1 MGEEAVGTKMLTFGL
16 EYLGSGAGENV
27 SLRHQVTF
35 TVRRSVEVLLLS
47 PKKEEMAKAARHF
60 SLAVSLD
67 REAWRRP

>member
-1 MGEEAVGTKMLTFGL
+1 MGEEAVGTKMLTSGL
-16 EYLGSGAGENV
+16 ESGAGENV

-47 PKKEEMAKAARHF
+47 PKKEEAVKAARHF

-67 REAWRRP
+67 REAWRWP